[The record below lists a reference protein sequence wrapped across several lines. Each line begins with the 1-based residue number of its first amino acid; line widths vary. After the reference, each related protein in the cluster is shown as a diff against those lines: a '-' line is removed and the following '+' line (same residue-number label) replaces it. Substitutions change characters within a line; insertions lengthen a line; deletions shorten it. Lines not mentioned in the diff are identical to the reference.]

1 MQSFLVSV
9 VVVLSAFSHHVIG
22 IPLMSFYPF
31 GNDTGDTALPPND
44 DESSGLI
51 NLTMPYPFFGENR
64 ATAFVSPNQPS
75 DHIATQSNSCSF
87 LLLRKKKMYKGYS
100 DGG

>member
-31 GNDTGDTALPPND
+31 GNGTGDTALPRND
-44 DESSGLI
+44 DGSSAPITLS
-51 NLTMPYPFFGENR
+51 MPYPFFDENR
-64 ATAFVSPNQPS
+64 ATVFVSPIKSAVKLYIYP
-75 DHIATQSNSCSF
+75 CSYF
-87 LLLRKKKMYKGYS
+87 AAAGKKMY
-100 DGG
+100 